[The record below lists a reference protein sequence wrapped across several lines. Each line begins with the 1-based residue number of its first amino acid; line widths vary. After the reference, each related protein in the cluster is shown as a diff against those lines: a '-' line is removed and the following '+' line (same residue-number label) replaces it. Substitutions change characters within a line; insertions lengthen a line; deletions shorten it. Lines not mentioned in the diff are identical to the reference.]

1 MSYAVLHIMKA
12 SGSCTAIAR
21 HIERSTQPD
30 NAHPELRHLNR
41 DDFIKYPEGVAGL
54 GKAIQHRIDHAGLTR
69 KVGKNQVLALNVLLS
84 SDGEALRRLAD
95 EGRLNEWAE
104 ASVGWAKETFGAAN
118 VVGAHLHMDE
128 QTPHLHVTV
137 VPIVTTDRR
146 RKASEAK
153 ATKRYRTKPKN
164 GPRLSADD
172 IMTRDNLTSFQDTYA
187 KAMERFGLERGVRG
201 SEARHVDQH
210 EYYRDCQRKKKDLE
224 HDVSQL
230 SIEKSVLSIENRS
243 LKAAKEKTERETKVL
258 EGKKTIIE
266 GYNSKMLQE
275 NAQLTDANERL
286 QFENETLSGSNSSLV
301 AQNRE
306 LTEEKERVSGE
317 LAVIES
323 DRKKLTAEKKACEE
337 EAETAK
343 RETEVAK
350 REAAEAKAERDRQK
364 KEAVSNIA
372 NIFTGS
378 KTKRLESEIADRDH
392 TIENLKLQM
401 SSQRETSSR
410 EIGNLR
416 DSMRR
421 QQEQHDSYRRG
432 FDSQMSRID
441 KYFPSVKLLMP
452 AILDCESVRMS
463 EGTIKALLD
472 CKPHNFSA
480 GARLYD
486 PLKKEYADVSKTEVQ
501 IKPDPKDGNQ
511 FHLHINGKNIFQWFK
526 DLWQSLKQTISRGIR
541 R

>member
-41 DDFIKYPEGVAGL
+41 DDFIRYPDGVAGL
-54 GKAIQHRIDHAGLTR
+54 GEAIQHRIDHAGLTR

-137 VPIVTTDRR
+137 VPIVTTERR
-146 RKASEAK
+146 RRASEAK

-224 HDVSQL
+224 QDVSQL
-230 SIEKSVLSIENRS
+230 AIEKNVLSIENKS
-243 LKAAKEKTERETKVL
+243 LEAAKKKTERETKTL
-258 EGKKTIIE
+258 EGKKILIE
-266 GYNSKMLQE
+266 GYNSRMLQE
-275 NAQLTDANERL
+275 NARLTDANERL
-286 QFENETLSGSNSSLV
+286 LSENESLSGSNSSLV
-301 AQNRE
+301 AENKE
-306 LTEEKERVSGE
+306 LSDEKERVSGE
-317 LAVIES
+317 LAAIES

-337 EAETAK
+337 ETETAK

-378 KTKRLESEIADRDH
+378 KTKRLESEIADRDR
-392 TIENLKLQM
+392 TIENLKLQL
-401 SSQRETSSR
+401 SSHRETSSR

-421 QQEQHDSYRRG
+421 QQEQQDSYQRG
-432 FDSQMSRID
+432 FDAQMRRIE
-441 KYFPSVKLLMP
+441 KYFPSVKQLLS

-472 CKPHNFSA
+472 CKPRVFNS
-480 GARLYD
+480 GQKLYD
-486 PLKKEYADVSKTEVQ
+486 PTKQEYADVGGSEVQ

-511 FHLHINGKNIFQWFK
+511 FRLHINGKNIFQWFK
-526 DLWQSLKQTISRGIR
+526 DLWQSLRQTISRGVKH
-541 R
+541 